1 MAGAALTRAEL
12 VADLRRLGVAE
23 GDLVMVHAS
32 LKAVGPVD
40 GGPAELALALRE
52 AVGAG
57 GTLMAYASWDR
68 SPYEETLNGARMSPA
83 QKASWPA
90 FDPATAGVYLGFGA
104 LNAYLVKL
112 LGARRSGQPDAS
124 MVAIGALADHL
135 VAKHPM
141 AAAFGPR
148 SPLEQ
153 LVKAGGKVLMLG
165 APPDAVTVLH
175 YAEAIAPIPGKRRVT
190 YEMPVRDGRGRK
202 VWRRAENFDSNGI
215 LDAYAVEG
223 EPDAVERI
231 ARDYLAL
238 GRHAAGR
245 VGGAACQLIEA
256 ADIVQFGVD
265 WLVSRHGSSQET

>member
-1 MAGAALTRAEL
+1 MAGTALTRARL

-32 LKAVGPVD
+32 LKAVGPVH
-40 GGPAELALALRE
+40 GGPAELAAALQE
-52 AVGAG
+52 AVGPA
-57 GTLMAYASWDR
+57 GTLMAYVSWDR
-68 SPYEETLNGARMSPA
+68 SPYEETLNGARMSRT
-83 QKASWPA
+83 QKAAWPA
-90 FDPATAGVYLGFGA
+90 FDPQTAGVYLGFGA

-112 LGARRSGQPDAS
+112 PGARRSGQPDAS
-124 MVAIGALADHL
+124 MVAIGALAQPL
-135 VAKHPM
+135 VADHPM
-141 AAAFGPR
+141 AAAFGPG
-148 SPLEQ
+148 SPLER
-153 LVKAGGKVLMLG
+153 LVEARGKVLMLG

-190 YEMPVRDGRGRK
+190 YEMPVRDRGGRK
-202 VWRRAENFDSNGI
+202 VWRRAKNFDSNGI

-231 ARDYLAL
+231 ARDYLAP

-265 WLVSRHGSSQET
+265 WLVSRHGSLRET

>member
-32 LKAVGPVD
+32 LKAVGPVH
-40 GGPAELALALRE
+40 GGPAELAAALQE
-52 AVGAG
+52 AVGPA
-57 GTLMAYASWDR
+57 GTLMAYVSWDR
-68 SPYEETLNGARMSPA
+68 SPYEETLNGARMSRA
-83 QKASWPA
+83 QKAAWPA

-112 LGARRSGQPDAS
+112 PGARRSGQPDAS
-124 MVAIGALADHL
+124 MVAVGALADHL

-141 AAAFGPR
+141 TAAFGPG
-148 SPLEQ
+148 SPLER

-238 GRHAAGR
+238 GRHAQGR
-245 VGGAACQLIEA
+245 VGGAPCQLIDA
-256 ADIVQFGVD
+256 ADIVRFGVE
-265 WLVSRHGSSQET
+265 WLVRRHGSSREA